1 MNRNFVD
8 DYRQR
13 RGMGVSEL
21 AMRVGVTRQTIYSI
35 EAGNYVPNTVVAL
48 RMGQTLGVSVEE
60 LFPLD
65 DDVTPFTYPEENALL
80 LPSSQPP
87 YEGQPVQ
94 LCQVGRNLIAASPE
108 ASGWSLPP
116 ADGVLVGV
124 SDKRKKDMVRVRPFC
139 DTKDLGKR
147 ILVAGCDPGISVLAR
162 HLQRAGIEL
171 IVVNRN
177 STKALE
183 LLKAGLV
190 HVAGCHLRDPDTG
203 ESNLPV
209 VHRYFDKRTVAVV
222 GFCIWE
228 EGIAVARGNPKHI
241 EGFADFARPD
251 VTIVNRED
259 GAGCRMM
266 LDHGLTEA
274 GVSAKKVKGYDQI
287 AQGHLPV
294 AWHVQN
300 GKADCGIVTRAAA
313 KVFGLDFIPLLQERY
328 DLVMRKSHLSMPEFQ
343 ELLEILGRASFRRE
357 LEGLGGYDTR
367 TAGNRFA

>member
-1 MNRNFVD
+1 MNQNHVGE
-8 DYRQR
+8 YRRR

-21 AMRVGVTRQTIYSI
+21 ALRVGVTRQTIYSI

-48 RMGQTLGVSVEE
+48 RMGQTLGTSVED

-65 DDVTPFTYPEENALL
+65 DAAPFSYPDESALL
-80 LPSSQPP
+80 LPGAHPP

-94 LCQVGRNLIAASPE
+94 LCRVGKELIAASPE
-108 ASGWSLPP
+108 AMGWFLPP
-116 ADGVLVGV
+116 ADGVLVGPLHGKKQ
-124 SDKRKKDMVRVRPFC
+124 DKVRVRPFC
-139 DTKDLGKR
+139 DTRELGKR
-147 ILVAGCDPGISVLAR
+147 LLVAGCDPGISVLMR

-190 HVAGCHLRDPDTG
+190 HIAGCHLRDKETG

-222 GFCIWE
+222 GFAIWE
-228 EGIAVARGNPKHI
+228 EGIAVARGNPKKI
-241 EGFADFARPD
+241 ESLTDFARSD
-251 VTIVNRED
+251 VTIANREE
-259 GAGCRMM
+259 GAACRIM
-266 LDHGLTEA
+266 LDRALEDA
-274 GVSAKKVKGYDQI
+274 GISPKKVKGYDQI

-294 AWHVQN
+294 AWHVQT
-300 GKADCGIVTRAAA
+300 GKADCGVVTRAAA
-313 KVFGLDFIPLLQERY
+313 RVFGLDFISLIQERY
-328 DLVMRKSHLSMPEFQ
+328 DLVMRRSHLARPEMQ
-343 ELLEILGRASFRRE
+343 ELLETLGRANFRRE

-367 TAGNRFA
+367 TSGNRFA